1 MFCTIIY
8 FVLTIRERF
17 DMYNKR
23 WANLKRR
30 FILSKGATN
39 VNSQQTKVK
48 FGFTLAEVL
57 ITLGIIGVVAAMTI
71 PNLIATHQKKQTVVK
86 LQKAIS
92 VMNQAYRLAYDDV
105 GEVTAEEART
115 LGAQN
120 YFDKFWAPYIKVQSI
135 CSVEG
140 CGYGAYPQWKMTN
153 GSPYG
158 LAVHT
163 SDARVAFK
171 SMDCFFYIVV
181 TYTGGSDDSTVTVNS
196 VYVDINGTAKPNTMG
211 KDIFML
217 ERKIDGE
224 KGGVVVPA
232 YSSFTNAQ
240 VDRNCSKS
248 GTGECCA
255 EKIKRA
261 GWRID
266 KSYPWK

>member
-1 MFCTIIY
+1 
-8 FVLTIRERF
+8 
-17 DMYNKR
+17 MYNKR
-23 WANLKRR
+23 WTNLKRR

-48 FGFTLAEVL
+48 FGFTLAEAL

-92 VMNQAYRLAYDDV
+92 VLNQAYRLAYDDV

-120 YFDKFWAPYIKVQSI
+120 YFDKFWAPYIKVQSL

-163 SDARVAFK
+163 SDARVAFT
-171 SMDCFFYIVV
+171 SMDGFFYIVV
-181 TYTGGSDDSTVTVNS
+181 TYTGGGDDSTTVNS

>member
-30 FILSKGATN
+30 FILSEVATN

-48 FGFTLAEVL
+48 YGFTLPEVF
-57 ITLGIIGVVAAMTI
+57 ITLRIIGVVATMKI

-120 YFDKFWAPYIKVQSI
+120 YFDKFWAPYIKVQSL

-163 SDARVAFK
+163 SDARVAFT
-171 SMDCFFYIVV
+171 SMDGFFYIVV
-181 TYTGGSDDSTVTVNS
+181 TYTGGIDDSTVSVNS
-196 VYVDINGTAKPNTMG
+196 V
-211 KDIFML
+211 
-217 ERKIDGE
+217 
-224 KGGVVVPA
+224 
-232 YSSFTNAQ
+232 
-240 VDRNCSKS
+240 
-248 GTGECCA
+248 
-255 EKIKRA
+255 
-261 GWRID
+261 
-266 KSYPWK
+266 

>member
-23 WANLKRR
+23 CANLKRR
-30 FILSKGATN
+30 FILSEVATN

-120 YFDKFWAPYIKVQSI
+120 YFDKFWAPYIKIQSL

-163 SDARVAFK
+163 SDARVAFT
-171 SMDCFFYIVV
+171 SMDGFFYIVV
-181 TYTGGSDDSTVTVNS
+181 TYTGGRDDSTVTVNS

>member
-1 MFCTIIY
+1 
-8 FVLTIRERF
+8 
-17 DMYNKR
+17 MYNKR

-30 FILSKGATN
+30 FILSEVATN

-120 YFDKFWAPYIKVQSI
+120 YFDKFWAPYIKVQSL

-140 CGYGAYPQWKMTN
+140 CGYGAYPQWKSAN
-153 GSPYG
+153 GSPFG
-158 LAVHT
+158 LAVYT
-163 SDARVAFK
+163 SDARVAFT
-171 SMDCFFYIVV
+171 SMDGFFYIVV
-181 TYTGGSDDSTVTVNS
+181 TYTGGNGSDDSTGTTVNS

>member
-1 MFCTIIY
+1 
-8 FVLTIRERF
+8 
-17 DMYNKR
+17 MYNKK
-23 WANLKRR
+23 WSDLKCIFTLGAQR
-30 FILSKGATN
+30 FLSSACCGFTLGATHGDG
-39 VNSQQTKVK
+39 TPTIEHL
-48 FGFTLAEVL
+48 GFTLAEVL

-105 GEVTAEEART
+105 GEVTAEEARA

-135 CSVEG
+135 CNTEG
-140 CGYGAYPQWKMTN
+140 CGYGAYPQWKQIS
-153 GSPYG
+153 GAPHG

-163 SDARVAFK
+163 SDARVAFT
-171 SMDCFFYIVV
+171 SMDGFFYIVV
-181 TYTGGSDDSTVTVNS
+181 TYTGGSEDSTVTVNS

-211 KDIFML
+211 KDIFLL

-232 YSSFTNAQ
+232 YSSFTDEQINK
-240 VDRNCSKS
+240 NCSKS
-248 GTGECCA
+248 GSGECCA

>member
-30 FILSKGATN
+30 FILSEVATN

-120 YFDKFWAPYIKVQSI
+120 YFDKFQAPYIKVQSL

-158 LAVHT
+158 LAVRT
-163 SDARVAFK
+163 SDSRVAFT
-171 SMDCFFYIVV
+171 SMDGFFYIVV
-181 TYTGGSDDSTVTVNS
+181 TYTGGGDYSIVTVNS